1 MFSAWQPCSRSKLGY
16 LLSYMS
22 RIIVFIE
29 IYILKEIVMD
39 IYAVIETGGKQYLVK
54 DNDTLSVEKIEGE
67 AGTKVELSVLAVS
80 DGKELKVGTPVVE
93 GSTVTTSIVEQTKGV
108 KVINFKKKR
117 RKGYSRKVGHRQKLT
132 VLKVESISA

>member
-1 MFSAWQPCSRSKLGY
+1 
-16 LLSYMS
+16 
-22 RIIVFIE
+22 
-29 IYILKEIVMD
+29 MD